1 MKFNLVVISSSP
13 LAVTSLSLL
22 RKNRMKYVEYFHKFS
37 RDFNETRHANMDK
50 LDSLMLQSVNTFL
63 PSFVS
68 AETKQFLFQM
78 VDLCQRWAISN
89 YIPLICIVLEVLI
102 SVTWAYCLFLFL
114 T

>member
-1 MKFNLVVISSSP
+1 
-13 LAVTSLSLL
+13 
-22 RKNRMKYVEYFHKFS
+22 MKYVEYFHKFS

-68 AETKQFLFQM
+68 AETKQFLCQT

-89 YIPLICIVLEVLI
+89 YFPLTCIVLEVLI
-102 SVTWAYCLFLFL
+102 SVTWTYWLFFVCFFALI
-114 T
+114 